1 MEGKITA
8 LETLLFKEQWEN
20 SPFAK
25 IEKKKNIAEQV
36 SLKQKD

>member
-20 SPFAK
+20 YPFAK
-25 IEKKKNIAEQV
+25 IEKKNIAEQV

>member
-8 LETLLFKEQWEN
+8 LETLLFKEEWEN

-25 IEKKKNIAEQV
+25 IENKNIAEQV

>member
-8 LETLLFKEQWEN
+8 LETLLFEEQWEN
-20 SPFAK
+20 YPFAK
-25 IEKKKNIAEQV
+25 IEKKIAEQV

>member
-1 MEGKITA
+1 MEGKIAA
-8 LETLLFKEQWEN
+8 LETLLFKEEREN

-25 IEKKKNIAEQV
+25 LEKKIAEQV